1 MQFAVEIYLALYV
14 YWSMRRVYGQGR
26 LLTVTKFLIM
36 SGAYRVSAGMRVL
49 LTGVYTTLSL

>member
-1 MQFAVEIYLALYV
+1 MPCRYNLALYV

-26 LLTVTKFLIM
+26 LLTVAKFLVM
-36 SGAYRVSAGMRVL
+36 SGAYIVSAGIMVL